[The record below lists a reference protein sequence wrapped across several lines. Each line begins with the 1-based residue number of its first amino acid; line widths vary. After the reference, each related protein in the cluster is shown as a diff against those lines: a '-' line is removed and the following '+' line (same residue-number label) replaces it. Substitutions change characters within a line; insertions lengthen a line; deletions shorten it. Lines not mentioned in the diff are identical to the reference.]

1 MSSIS
6 SVASTSSVLRP
17 AALFCADCTTSDVTM
32 DPQQQDTLRFSW
44 TLCVVHLA
52 DIHAAP
58 LNPFQPQS
66 SPTQPI
72 MFPTANRTMNT
83 GAGQALTLHA
93 PGPAPGPAPLSR
105 PAAFSRSDVVQS
117 SIDLYNKI
125 RLTVMDPRE
134 RHTIKGALDKHG
146 ISERVFRRRRW
157 IGELA
162 VLDYPRLLEL
172 VKRELGSNGR
182 IRMEALNDAAGRA
195 INTTRH
201 LKEARAAAISC
212 GRLM

>member
-1 MSSIS
+1 M
-6 SVASTSSVLRP
+6 
-17 AALFCADCTTSDVTM
+17 
-32 DPQQQDTLRFSW
+32 
-44 TLCVVHLA
+44 
-52 DIHAAP
+52 
-58 LNPFQPQS
+58 
-66 SPTQPI
+66 
-72 MFPTANRTMNT
+72 
-83 GAGQALTLHA
+83 
-93 PGPAPGPAPLSR
+93 
-105 PAAFSRSDVVQS
+105 
-117 SIDLYNKI
+117 YNKI